1 MSRNAPRRIV
11 DSKEEEDYND
21 RMGLWCRLKNKFLAF
36 HLEAEARTA
45 YEEGRGADAL
55 ASAQALA
62 RVAPDNPWAA
72 FITACGLVEAG
83 RCEEALRRLEQVR
96 AHWPHDPDLHY
107 ARGICLDYLEA
118 PREALAAYQQ
128 ALTLG
133 LDRTEAVKNIGRD
146 FYLLGDFPA
155 AERALRAYC
164 RLAPDDRE
172 AHDLL
177 GYVCYRQG
185 KLRDSF
191 GHYESA
197 RRLDPMNAKLERN
210 ARLLYV
216 KTARS

>member
-1 MSRNAPRRIV
+1 MPQPLRRI
-11 DSKEEEDYND
+11 DSLITDDYNV
-21 RMGLWCRLKNKFLAF
+21 RMNLWSRFKSKFLAF
-36 HLEAEARTA
+36 HLESEARAA

-55 ASAQALA
+55 ASARALA
-62 RVAPDNPWAA
+62 QVAPDNPWGA
-72 FITACGLVEAG
+72 FITACGLLEEDH
-83 RCEEALRRLEQVR
+83 CEEALGRLEQVR

-107 ARGICLDYLEA
+107 ARGICLDYLES
-118 PREALAAYQQ
+118 PREALAAYEQ
-128 ALTLG
+128 ALALG
-133 LDRTEAVKNIGRD
+133 LDREEAVKNIGRD

-155 AERALRAYC
+155 AEQALRAYC

-185 KLRDSF
+185 KLRASF

-197 RRLDPMNAKLERN
+197 RRLDPMNPKLERN